1 MAEKNTSRLSI
12 FNLKLCSGRMVQ
24 WYKVSFFALEEVGV
38 QVHIPGGAIS
48 YVFSSYFYPL
58 ACFCLFSLLLASRD
72 FCDNVFLNILVTILL
87 VTPIQ
92 LSRFMSKVTKGP

>member
-38 QVHIPGGAIS
+38 QVHIPGGLFPMFFHRIFTLWLVS
-48 YVFSSYFYPL
+48 VYSH
-58 ACFCLFSLLLASRD
+58 CF
-72 FCDNVFLNILVTILL
+72 
-87 VTPIQ
+87 
-92 LSRFMSKVTKGP
+92 